1 MKKLL
6 CIFLVFVMVFTFVGC
21 GKTIDENP
29 VGEQDNV
36 TNNNDNTDNTDNSE
50 VPGNQGDASDS
61 GYPFDLEFI
70 KDNGI
75 EYIWE
80 QLDEDTRYNL
90 GELMNA
96 IKKVD
101 IYCSLSVGLPQEK
114 LSEFLELVSNCSTAY
129 TYTGNRFK
137 GHTDD
142 SGRIVG
148 ITLSYNVDYVEEGQA
163 RTDALKAAVASV
175 VEGMPDGSDYEKL
188 KYLHDYLVLRCDY
201 NTEALSPFTAYGALV
216 EGRATCQGY
225 ADAMHLLLSGA
236 GFETVFTTGIG
247 DSETVKHKWNYVKTS
262 DGKWYII
269 DPTWDDPQG
278 KEDKSYI
285 GYEYFMISE
294 EMLLTDHQET
304 FISPYYTLPVA
315 DSMELSYHVMS
326 GYQAETFD
334 EVCEIIKAQ
343 ATEAVK
349 NGEKYIYLRC
359 ASKEL
364 FDEANEKLFSGDYQ
378 MQKILIEVKD
388 ETGVDNLVT
397 KSWTKVVKE
406 GPGTMTIT
414 LKYE

>member
-6 CIFLVFVMVFTFVGC
+6 CIFLALVMVLTFVGC
-21 GKTIDENP
+21 GKTIDDNP
-29 VGEQDNV
+29 VDNQGDTTQD
-36 TNNNDNTDNTDNSE
+36 TQDTENTDNTEQTENTDT
-50 VPGNQGDASDS
+50 VPDS
-61 GYPFDLEFI
+61 GYPFELGFI
-70 KDNGI
+70 EDNGL

-90 GELMNA
+90 GEIMNA
-96 IKKVD
+96 IRKVD
-101 IYCSLSVGLPQEK
+101 IYCSLSVGMPQEEF
-114 LSEFLELVSNCSTAY
+114 SDFLELVSNCSTAY

-142 SGRIVG
+142 SGKIVG
-148 ITLSYNVDYVEEGQA
+148 ITLSYTVDYVEDGLS
-163 RTDALKAAVASV
+163 RTDSLKVAVDDIVSK
-175 VEGMPDGSDYEKL
+175 MPDGTDYEKL
-188 KYLHDYLVLRCDY
+188 KYLHDTLVLRCDY

-247 DSETVKHKWNYVKTS
+247 DSETVKHKWNYVKTD

-278 KEDKSYI
+278 KSDKLYI

-294 EMLLTDHQET
+294 AMLLTDHQET

-349 NGEKYIYLRC
+349 NGNKYIYLRC

-364 FDEANEKLFSGDYQ
+364 FEEANEKLFSGDYK
-378 MQKILIEVKD
+378 MQEILIDVKE
-388 ETGVDNLVT
+388 ETGVDDLITN
-397 KSWTKVVKE
+397 SWTKVVKE